1 MRSIEVLLNSFLF
14 RGETG
19 LVSSVSQNMAKIS
32 SVDWVMATEL
42 TVAV

>member
-19 LVSSVSQNMAKIS
+19 LESVVGSAHIEREE
-32 SVDWVMATEL
+32 DDIEDEPG
-42 TVAV
+42 